1 MGNYNSSNSLCP
13 QGMLDLIETTN
24 FDETEI
30 RKWYKEFRKD
40 FPEGYLTIAQFRE
53 LYSKHFPDGDA
64 TKFAE
69 HVFRTFDADGD
80 HQLDFREFMT
90 GLSVTARGGPK
101 DRLRWAFEM
110 YDIDESG
117 YITKDECVEIVKAI
131 LDLGVAGDAEE
142 RGDDLLPHDRVKDI
156 FTRKDLD
163 EDGCLTEDEFMD
175 GFGED
180 HFLMRVLQRDQ
191 IRF

>member
-131 LDLGVAGDAEE
+131 HKLLGNRLPYDVADQSPESRTESIFDYLDIN
-142 RGDDLLPHDRVKDI
+142 KDN
-156 FTRKDLD
+156 KLSK
-163 EDGCLTEDEFMD
+163 DEFVLGANKDAVLSKLLQD
-175 GFGED
+175 GPAF
-180 HFLMRVLQRDQ
+180 
-191 IRF
+191 